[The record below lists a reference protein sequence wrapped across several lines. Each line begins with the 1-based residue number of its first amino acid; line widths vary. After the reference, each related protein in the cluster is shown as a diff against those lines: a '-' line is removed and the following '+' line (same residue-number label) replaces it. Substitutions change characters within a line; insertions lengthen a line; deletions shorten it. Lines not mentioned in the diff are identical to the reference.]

1 MRGGYSEAIER
12 INEIR
17 SLKYIYKENYDR
29 MRQNESFRAE
39 IIGRERSYDDP
50 SINNKLCA
58 IKNSIIKLSNDM
70 EVPVKHIRP
79 YNDTVDYM
87 GSLDNFENVAIDQA
101 KAAREFEYQR
111 RMRKFCTSI
120 KTILNDEYLDRRA
133 LRVEELETNMY
144 PDIEYKGLVEEYHK
158 KYNLPIFIGDFL
170 PQDIISYDIYTG
182 LSEDYTFDM
191 IDKDRIQDMLDDLR
205 DFAPNAYSMGSP
217 YGFNVRDD
225 AYQLKEFLDS
235 YNMLENI
242 IQ

>member
-1 MRGGYSEAIER
+1 MRGTYNEAIDR

-17 SLKYIYKENYDR
+17 SLKYIYQENYDR
-29 MRQNESFRAE
+29 IRENGGLRAQL
-39 IIGRERSYDDP
+39 IGRARRYENDYQ
-50 SINNKLCA
+50 INA
-58 IKNSIIKLSNDM
+58 IRNSIIKLSNDM
-70 EVPVKHIRP
+70 EVPIKHIRS

-87 GSLDNFENVAIDQA
+87 GSLENFENAAINQA

-133 LRVEELETNMY
+133 LRVEEDETNLY
-144 PDIEYKGLVEEYHK
+144 PDAEYRALVEEYHN

-170 PQDIISYDIYTG
+170 PQDIDSHEIYNE
-182 LSEDYTFDM
+182 LSEGHTYDM
-191 IDKDRIQDMLDDLR
+191 IDKNRIQDMLDDLR

-217 YGFNVRDD
+217 YGFNVRED
-225 AYQLKEFLDS
+225 AYQLRDFLDT
-235 YNMLENI
+235 YGRLDEL